1 MGKFYSRDFANSVAN
16 DFMVSAAKNGI
27 NYDELMQM
35 LNEQGEELLKYIQ
48 AGISVTAMEK
58 ARIEV
63 VTKQIKV
70 LRKQLGN
77 KHGVDLDLVDRKDL
91 GGRDWAIDMSD
102 GEVRDV
108 FIAKDI
114 KTNGDMKALE
124 RVISAITPIFF
135 SGVGK
140 SLHKAKKKAKQKTID
155 ENTIVPTKKYT
166 PKAEGVR
173 TVQATDTKT
182 EVKAEEKE
190 SEKVEIVESEV
201 NPIEE
206 AVKNSVNVVEPKKD
220 EEVKET
226 TVTPTESS
234 TEDKKETIAEDE
246 KTTSKPATTQTV
258 ITRTRPKVTIIKS

>member
-140 SLHKAKKKAKQKTID
+140 SLHKAKKKAKQKAID
-155 ENTIVPTKKYT
+155 DNATVSTKKYT
-166 PKAEGVR
+166 PKIEEVKAVEV
-173 TVQATDTKT
+173 TETKT
-182 EVKAEEKE
+182 EVKAEKKEPEKME
-190 SEKVEIVESEV
+190 TVEPEV

-206 AVKNSVNVVEPKKD
+206 AVKNSVNVVEPKKA
-220 EEVKET
+220 EVKET

-234 TEDKKETIAEDE
+234 TEDKKETVAEDE

>member
-58 ARIEV
+58 AHIEV

-140 SLHKAKKKAKQKTID
+140 SLHKAKKKAKQKPID
-155 ENTIVPTKKYT
+155 ENAIASTKKYT

-182 EVKAEEKE
+182 EAKVEKKE
-190 SEKVEIVESEV
+190 PEKVEVVESEV
-201 NPIEE
+201 NPIKE

-220 EEVKET
+220 EEVKEI
-226 TVTPTESS
+226 TVTPMETS
-234 TEDKKETIAEDE
+234 TEDKKETVAEDE
-246 KTTSKPATTQTV
+246 KTTKAIPTQTV

>member
-27 NYDELMQM
+27 NYDELMEM

-124 RVISAITPIFF
+124 RVISSITPIFF
-135 SGVGK
+135 SAVGK
-140 SLHKAKKKAKQKTID
+140 SLHKAKKKAKQKFID
-155 ENTIVPTKKYT
+155 NTATVSTKKYT
-166 PKAEGVR
+166 PKVEEVKP
-173 TVQATDTKT
+173 VQVIEPKT
-182 EVKAEEKE
+182 EAKDEKKE
-190 SEKVEIVESEV
+190 PEKVEVVEPEV

-206 AVKNSVNVVEPKKD
+206 AVKNSVNVVEPKK

-226 TVTPTESS
+226 AVAPTESS
-234 TEDKKETIAEDE
+234 TEDKKESVAEDE
-246 KTTSKPATTQTV
+246 KPASKPVAAQTV
-258 ITRTRPKVTIIKS
+258 ITRTRPKVTIVKS

>member
-135 SGVGK
+135 SAVGK

-155 ENTIVPTKKYT
+155 ENATMSTKKYT
-166 PKAEGVR
+166 PKIEEVE

-182 EVKAEEKE
+182 EVKVEEKE
-190 SEKVEIVESEV
+190 PKKTEVVELEV

-226 TVTPTESS
+226 TVTPTETS
-234 TEDKKETIAEDE
+234 TVDKKESVAEDE